1 MSLVLAIRSFFPYRY
16 RCWRYQ
22 QPPQGQ
28 SRKVVIMEFEFIDE
42 SDIEAVRRGRKSTV
56 PQELVEAFRSMP
68 KGKAI
73 RVTNLA
79 LDPKSEDYKND
90 KASVS
95 AILRSAG
102 KQAGVEVTISW
113 SPLGV
118 PQVAT
123 KAPKVKVAKK

>member
-1 MSLVLAIRSFFPYRY
+1 MRLVVVFGVVLGYRS

-56 PQELVEAFRSMP
+56 PQELVEAFRAMP

-73 RVTNLA
+73 RVTDLA

-113 SPLGV
+113 SPLGI

>member
-1 MSLVLAIRSFFPYRY
+1 MD
-16 RCWRYQ
+16 
-22 QPPQGQ
+22 
-28 SRKVVIMEFEFIDE
+28 FEIIDE
-42 SDIEAVRRGRKSTV
+42 NEIEAVRRGRKSTV
-56 PQELVEAFRSMP
+56 PAELVEALRTMP

-73 RVTNLA
+73 RIADMA

-102 KQAGVEVTISW
+102 KQAGVEVAISW
-113 SPLGV
+113 SSAGV

-123 KAPKVKVAKK
+123 KAPKAKTTAKK